1 MRRLACSLALL
12 VLVAGCRRGPGA
24 VDPLRPDQ
32 LAPCPSGAPHL
43 VIALATGHSDEE
55 QALLRYD
62 QTLSACR
69 GAVVPYADYGTIASV
84 GGLSDGTDLVG
95 FSGPYGSGG
104 LLVRF
109 EEATERG
116 RVEDES
122 LLPVSIAALS
132 FEGRPAV
139 AVVWGSRSSSD
150 SGDRLD
156 VYAEDDLAR
165 LGSWDVTYSLVRRGG
180 GSQRTVGA
188 HRNPDRRGPAGVP
201 RRSRRHHAGHDRR
214 APGRAARQHGRPA
227 LARRPRRP
235 RARGGRRRRALVAP
249 RRGARLPRAG
259 PLPLAAHDQLA
270 APGGD
275 GRPRRGARRSE
286 RARREPGARLR
297 RAARRLGRE
306 LAPLPH
312 DAARRVRARREHAGP
327 LSGRGDVVGGALR
340 RGYQAA
346 SSITSSASSSSR

>member
-12 VLVAGCRRGPGA
+12 VLLAGCRRGPGA
-24 VDPLRPDQ
+24 IDPLRPDQ

-95 FSGPYGSGG
+95 FSGPYGRGG

-109 EEATERG
+109 EETTERG

-150 SGDRLD
+150 DGDRLD

-165 LGSWDVTYSLVRRGG
+165 LGSWDVTYSLVRAAAPPSGQPGRIAALIGEGLQEYRADPGGTTLATTGELQVARPSNTGVLRSLDVLGDRVRVAGDDGVLSWRLGAAPAFLGPVHCRWPRTTSSPLPEETADHAAALVDPSAPDESLVLVSGELRGG
-180 GSQRTVGA
+180 SDASSHLFRMT
-188 HRNPDRRGPAGVP
+188 PRGECELVE
-201 RRSRRHHAGHDRR
+201 SM
-214 APGRAARQHGRPA
+214 PGRYRGVAMSWAGR
-227 LARRPRRP
+227 
-235 RARGGRRRRALVAP
+235 
-249 RRGARLPRAG
+249 
-259 PLPLAAHDQLA
+259 
-270 APGGD
+270 
-275 GRPRRGARRSE
+275 
-286 RARREPGARLR
+286 
-297 RAARRLGRE
+297 
-306 LAPLPH
+306 
-312 DAARRVRARREHAGP
+312 
-327 LSGRGDVVGGALR
+327 
-340 RGYQAA
+340 
-346 SSITSSASSSSR
+346 